1 MKTKPS
7 SKKIGE
13 MTTAEIFD
21 TLLAI
26 TEPGD
31 RFLVSPL
38 SNSECVVEGPSGK
51 KIMKLEENKIY
62 NTPASSVT
70 PETLLA
76 VIFISSFYKR
86 TFFFRNEPKRFTDY
100 FDRPGKAVL

>member
-1 MKTKPS
+1 MKNAPS

-13 MTTAEIFD
+13 MTAAEIFN

-26 TEPGD
+26 TKPGD
-31 RFLVSPL
+31 GFLVSPL
-38 SNSECVVEGPSGK
+38 SNSECVVECPSSK
-51 KIMKLEENKIY
+51 KIMRLEENKIY
-62 NTPASSVT
+62 NIHASSVT

-76 VIFISSFYKR
+76 VIYISSFYKR